1 MKHNKVGSVMTSD
14 VIRAEYATPFKE
26 VARLLADGRISG
38 LPVVDDDEK
47 VIGVISETDL
57 VTRQAEALDTDEPK
71 RRFAPAESTSAG
83 RRRAAKS
90 RAFTAG
96 QLMTEPPVTVHAD
109 ETIAQAARIM
119 AQRHVERL
127 PVLDEE
133 NRLVGIVTRRDLLRV
148 FLRPDAEIRDEVI
161 GEVLVRAL
169 RLAPWTIDVSVAE
182 GVVTLAGRLE
192 RKSETELAVSLTK
205 QIDGVVAVIDQL
217 THRSDDSR
225 LPPDE
230 RSRHGIAD
238 DWLRNPR
245 DPRDPR
251 DPREEMRTMSAQSS
265 SNPVRG
271 LATGDLGRRI
281 ALRREELGLTREETA
296 HRAGM
301 ASSYVQHLEEQ
312 PTANP
317 GAAALLRLA
326 GALETTVRELTGG
339 DVDLP
344 PGLGQAGRHPKF
356 TELSPQ
362 ECRDLL
368 STHGVGRL
376 AVPTPSGPLILPVNY
391 SVVESVIAFRTHPG
405 TALAQAMGCQVAFEV
420 DHIDEALSQGWSVLV
435 RGPAS
440 AVMDPDCVQLLKERA
455 YSEPW
460 AGGRRD
466 MWIRINPLTVTGR
479 RIAV

>member
-14 VIRAEYATPFKE
+14 VICAEYATPLKE

-57 VTRQAEALDTDEPK
+57 VTRQAEALGTDEPK
-71 RRFAPAESTSAG
+71 RRSALAESTSAG

-109 ETIAQAARIM
+109 ETIAEAARIM

-148 FLRPDAEIRDEVI
+148 FLRPDAEIRDEVT

-169 RLAPWTIDVSVAE
+169 RLAPKTIDVSVAE

-217 THRSDDSR
+217 THRSDDSG

-230 RSRHGIAD
+230 QSRHSIAD
-238 DWLRNPR
+238 GWLRNPR
-245 DPRDPR
+245 DPRDS
-251 DPREEMRTMSAQSS
+251 REEMRTMSAQSS

-271 LATGDLGRRI
+271 LPTGDLGRRI

-362 ECRDLL
+362 ECRDLV

-376 AVPTPSGPLILPVNY
+376 AVPSPSGPLILPVNY
-391 SVVESVIAFRTHPG
+391 SVVEGVIAFRTHPG
-405 TALAQAMGCQVAFEV
+405 TALAQAMGCEVAFEV
-420 DHIDEALSQGWSVLV
+420 DHIDAALSQGWSVLV

-460 AGGRRD
+460 AGGQRD
-466 MWIRINPLTVTGR
+466 MWIRINPLTITGR